1 MFLEAIFGAD
11 QNKRVVIDA
20 DHYEF
25 FETPTMDEAGFVRLA
40 RERRKQFKVQ
50 SGPIVANF
58 MFADYTVDR
67 MDYSECNFAY
77 FPESNRLEV
86 DEELSQK
93 SRGHPSMRFSKS
105 KGYRGAVYQFSINN
119 YDSFTLSEDGKT
131 VYYHLI
137 DPLIV
142 TSR

>member
-1 MFLEAIFGAD
+1 
-11 QNKRVVIDA
+11 
-20 DHYEF
+20 
-25 FETPTMDEAGFVRLA
+25 
-40 RERRKQFKVQ
+40 
-50 SGPIVANF
+50 
-58 MFADYTVDR
+58 
-67 MDYSECNFAY
+67 
-77 FPESNRLEV
+77 
-86 DEELSQK
+86 
-93 SRGHPSMRFSKS
+93 MRFSKS